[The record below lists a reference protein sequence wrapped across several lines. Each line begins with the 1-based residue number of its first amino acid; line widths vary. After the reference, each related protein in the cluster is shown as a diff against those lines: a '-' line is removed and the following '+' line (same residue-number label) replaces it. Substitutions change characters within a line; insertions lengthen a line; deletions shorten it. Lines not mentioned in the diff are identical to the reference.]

1 MNTYRE
7 FIDDVVR
14 QVAQLAGQG
23 IPGNIATI
31 ILP

>member
-14 QVAQLAGQG
+14 QVAELTGQD